1 MRIVN
6 KLTIGMANYLC
17 KFRGNQ
23 FIDSIENI
31 CDLFHRKLN
40 NVNFDLDSNGELRVL
55 QILSKYN
62 CKIFF
67 DVGANKGDW
76 SKLVL
81 SMFSESTITIY
92 AFEIVPQTFN
102 SLTKYANDHE
112 NIIAVNK
119 GLSNKEET
127 ISINLGKNSVTATAY
142 KINGMKFHAEYYD
155 KVIHCQTIKAKDYMT
170 SNQISKIDFVKI
182 DVEGMDLKVIK
193 GFEEKL
199 RNIRVIQFEYGI
211 FNISSHDLL
220 IDFYNYLRE
229 MGFVVG
235 KIFPKYVNFFEYHF
249 NMENFH
255 GSNFVAVR
263 ENETEI
269 IKTLGNYS

>member
-1 MRIVN
+1 MKIAN
-6 KLTIGMANYLC
+6 KLTIGIANYLC

-40 NVNFDLDSNGELRVL
+40 NVNFDLNSNGELRVL
-55 QILSKYN
+55 QILSKRDF
-62 CKIFF
+62 KMFF

-76 SKLVL
+76 SKLVI
-81 SMFSESTITIY
+81 SMFPEKTIMIH

-102 SLTKYANDHE
+102 VLTQYANDHE

-127 ISINLGKNSVTATAY
+127 ISINLGKNSVTATAC
-142 KINGMKFHAEYYD
+142 KIHGMKFHADYYD
-155 KVIHCQTIKAKDYMT
+155 KVMHCQTIKAKDYMR
-170 SNQISKIDFVKI
+170 SNQINNVDFVKI

-193 GFEEKL
+193 GFEEQLK
-199 RNIRVIQFEYGI
+199 NIRVIQFEYGI

-220 IDFYNYLRE
+220 IDFYNYLRK

-235 KIFPKYVNFFEYHF
+235 KIFPRYVNFFEYHF

-269 IKTLGNYS
+269 IKSLGCH